1 MAIES
6 HFSCHMVYG
15 NQNDL
20 MSITF
25 IFTMGNLIW
34 VLTSANPILAN
45 IGLCLHLDGRIV
57 S

>member
-6 HFSCHMVYG
+6 HFSRHRVYG

-25 IFTMGNLIW
+25 IFTMGNFIW
-34 VLTSANPILAN
+34 VLTSAN